1 MNWKKQCDLKWFVWP
16 LGILIFK
23 YLVASNPCST
33 ANEAAIPFKD
43 HLERPFRNIY
53 VFAANNLF
61 LGFINFGKILY
72 LVPVK
77 MKLLIFITYQSKTF
91 SRVKCSWDAG
101 KFESCFVR
109 GCIVN
114 SNGSHLWRHLIVG
127 FLVKIRPDAHGVI
140 QIQICWMTTS
150 I

>member
-1 MNWKKQCDLKWFVWP
+1 MILGDLYDP
-16 LGILIFK
+16 LVLLIFK

-101 KFESCFVR
+101 KFDSCFVR
-109 GCIVN
+109 SCSKFKWESSLKV
-114 SNGSHLWRHLIVG
+114 S

-150 I
+150 TLLVSRALK